1 VSLPGQ
7 EHRDPRAALGRALA
21 MASVVVLA
29 FAVVGLRLYRLQIV
43 DGDAYRQKSQN
54 NFFQVKRLEHERGEI
69 VDAKGKVLATNRPSV
84 NVYITPAFLPDARRM
99 IRSLASSVGVDR
111 EKAESVLAALGK
123 VASEDQAP
131 VLLARGLNE
140 ADVERLRGRIEAEEL
155 PLTAVPVLAYEGSE
169 GEAFAAYV
177 DARVF
182 PSTTVVLDTLRE
194 KARLTREEFEALERR
209 VRHARG
215 LERYRD
221 ILVRRD
227 APPEVEAPIQ
237 LDVQLGS
244 LPGVS
249 VRRSSAR
256 AYRESGLAAH
266 LVGYVNEISPEELTA
281 RRERGY
287 RLGDSV
293 GRAGVEQAFEDEL
306 RGADGRETIVVD
318 SKGRSQRSRLASSL
332 QANVGETVPAVPGNR
347 VVLTMDSELQ
357 RSAEAAF
364 DGRAGAVVAMEVETG
379 RILALTSTPAFDA
392 QRLAGFGGAQERAR
406 LRAIGARRPWRFRA
420 IQDYFAPGSTF
431 KVVTALA
438 ALEAEVVS
446 PTERI
451 FCPGA
456 FTLGRARFRC
466 WRERGH
472 GWMNLSDSLK
482 HSCDV
487 YYYNLGRRLGLDPIA
502 GMGRRLGLG
511 ERTGIELA
519 FESEGIMPDQSWY
532 DAHLPEGYTLGAAIN
547 ASIGQGAVSTTPL
560 QLAVAYA
567 AIANGGR
574 VLEPRVALRIER
586 WDGQVLRTVEPEVR
600 RSLELPEGALHLVQ
614 DGLRRVVNEPGG
626 TAYGKRL
633 KEMEV
638 AGKSGTAQVVKLGK
652 DRRRSRDAD
661 WLLRDHAWFVVYA
674 PFDDPE
680 IVVVVFNE
688 HGGGGSSNAAPIA
701 MEVVRAWNE
710 LRKKEVAT
718 R

>member
-1 VSLPGQ
+1 
-7 EHRDPRAALGRALA
+7 
-21 MASVVVLA
+21 MASVVLLA
-29 FAVVGLRLYRLQIV
+29 FAAVGLRLYRLQIV
-43 DGDAYRQKSQN
+43 DGDAYRKKSQN

-69 VDAKGKVLATNRPSV
+69 VDAKGRVLASNRPSV
-84 NVYITPAFLPDARRM
+84 NVYVTPAFLPDARRM
-99 IRSLASSVGVDR
+99 IRGLAASVGVDR
-111 EKAESVLAALGK
+111 KQAEAVLAALGK
-123 VASEDQAP
+123 VASEDEAP
-131 VLLARGLNE
+131 VLLARGLDE
-140 ADVERLRGRIEAEEL
+140 AAVARLRRRIEVEEL
-155 PLTAVPVLAYEGSE
+155 PVTAVPVLAYASRK

-182 PSTTVVLDTLRE
+182 PSTTVVLQTLRE
-194 KARLTREEFEALERR
+194 KARLTLEDAAALERR
-209 VRHARG
+209 VRRARG

-227 APPEVEAPIQ
+227 APPEIEAPIQ
-237 LDVQLGS
+237 LDVQLGK

-256 AYRESGLAAH
+256 AYREAGLASH

-306 RGADGRETIVVD
+306 RGADGRETVVVD
-318 SKGRSQRSRLASSL
+318 SKGRSQRSRLATSL
-332 QANVGETVPAVPGNR
+332 QANVGETIPAVPGNR
-347 VVLTMDSELQ
+347 VVLTVDSALQ
-357 RSAEAAF
+357 RAAEEAF
-364 DGRAGAVVAMEVETG
+364 DGEAGAVVVMQVDTG
-379 RILALTSTPAFDA
+379 RVLALTSTPAFDA
-392 QRLAGFGGAQERAR
+392 QRLAGFEGAKERAR

-438 ALEAEVVS
+438 ALEAQAVT
-446 PTERI
+446 PKERI

-472 GWMNLSDSLK
+472 GWMNLTDSLM

-487 YYYNLGRRLGLDPIA
+487 FYYNLGRRLGLDPIA

-511 ERTGIELA
+511 EKTGIELA
-519 FESEGIMPDQSWY
+519 FESEGIMPDEAWY

-547 ASIGQGAVSTTPL
+547 VSIGQGAVSTTPL

-574 VLEPRVALRIER
+574 VMKPRVALRIER
-586 WDGQVLRTVEPEVR
+586 WDGQVLRTMEPEVR
-600 RSLELPEGALHLVQ
+600 RELELPQAALDQVRE
-614 DGLRRVVNEPGG
+614 GLRRVVNEPGG

-633 KEMEV
+633 KHLEV

-661 WLLRDHAWFVVYA
+661 WQLRDHAWFVVYA

-701 MEVVRAWNE
+701 MRVVEAWDE
-710 LRKKEVAT
+710 LRKQELAT